1 MVSVPT
7 LSSAEIKLDSEMDK
21 VSHVIGNNI
30 GNNIKSI
37 DGLNLEVFIESLK
50 AGRKGEGLQLEQA
63 EVQKVMMAFQ
73 QKMQQKEQQ
82 ASLKVGEENISKGKA
97 YLAEYAKQEGVK
109 GTGSGLLYKVIK
121 PGTGAIPKST
131 DTISAHY
138 HGTLIDG
145 TTFDSSYDRGEPAS
159 FPVTGVIKGWVEA
172 LQLMNVG
179 STWELVIPSELA
191 YGANPR
197 PGGPIGPHAVLK
209 FKIEL
214 ISIN

>member
-1 MVSVPT
+1 MDLLKYHITWLAAGGLLFLSQSSNGLFAEKKAKPVKASS
-7 LSSAEIKLDSEMDK
+7 LSSDGLDSD
-21 VSHVIGNNI
+21 SI
-30 GNNIKSI
+30 IK
-37 DGLNLEVFIESLK
+37 EK
-50 AGRKGEGLQLEQA
+50 
-63 EVQKVMMAFQ
+63 
-73 QKMQQKEQQ
+73 
-82 ASLKVGEENISKGKA
+82 ISQVNTYLDKGKA